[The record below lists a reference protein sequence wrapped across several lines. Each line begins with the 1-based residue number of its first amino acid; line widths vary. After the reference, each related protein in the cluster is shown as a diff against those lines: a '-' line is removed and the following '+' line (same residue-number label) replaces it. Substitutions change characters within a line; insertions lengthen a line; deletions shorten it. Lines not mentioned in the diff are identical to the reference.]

1 MLRLLLSCA
10 ICSALIGTS
19 GYSAEPV
26 APNPLTM
33 SYTPQ
38 TIRIK
43 DVADVL
49 GVRSNQLV
57 GQGLVVGLNGTGD
70 KAVDLTA
77 QLLQNF
83 TNRMGMNIPA
93 ALLKPKNV
101 AVVAV
106 TATLPPYARKGS
118 KLDVQVSSLGDA
130 TSLQG
135 GVLLQTPLI
144 GADGRVYVVAQGA
157 LSIGGFAADGGGGAG
172 GNSVQKNHPLVGRS
186 PNGGFV
192 EREIETSFQR
202 GGVVSLVLRDG
213 DFTTARRMAA
223 CINARWKDSAQAV
236 DSGTVTF
243 LMPIVPNTRPVDVV
257 AELENLRFTPD
268 MRAKIVINERT
279 GTIISGMD
287 VRISPTVLSHG
298 SLLITVKHTP
308 LVSQP
313 DPLTAGTTKV
323 VTDTA
328 TTVVEDDGQALVFNP
343 GPTLADLASA
353 LNALKVKP
361 RDIIA
366 IFQAL
371 KEAGALNAELVIM

>member
-1 MLRLLLSCA
+1 
-10 ICSALIGTS
+10 
-19 GYSAEPV
+19 
-26 APNPLTM
+26 
-33 SYTPQ
+33 
-38 TIRIK
+38 
-43 DVADVL
+43 
-49 GVRSNQLV
+49 
-57 GQGLVVGLNGTGD
+57 
-70 KAVDLTA
+70 
-77 QLLQNF
+77 
-83 TNRMGMNIPA
+83 
-93 ALLKPKNV
+93 
-101 AVVAV
+101 
-106 TATLPPYARKGS
+106 
-118 KLDVQVSSLGDA
+118 
-130 TSLQG
+130 
-135 GVLLQTPLI
+135 
-144 GADGRVYVVAQGA
+144 
-157 LSIGGFAADGGGGAG
+157 
-172 GNSVQKNHPLVGRS
+172 
-186 PNGGFV
+186 
-192 EREIETSFQR
+192 
-202 GGVVSLVLRDG
+202 
-213 DFTTARRMAA
+213 MAA